1 MGGGNGAGGRAE
13 REEGEE
19 GEEGKEEEKEGKG
32 EQDWIDAPLGRQES
46 LRREGRSVLK
56 AQPYLVAG

>member
-19 GEEGKEEEKEGKG
+19 GEEEEKEGKG
-32 EQDWIDAPLGRQES
+32 EEDWIDAPLGRQES
-46 LRREGRSVLK
+46 LRREGQPVLK